1 MEIHIVEDGL
11 TVVDQLI
18 SGLVQ
23 QQKKEENVMDNL
35 NELLRELD
43 DQETRRY
50 NTAKFRW
57 ESTSAE
63 MEELERLRSALV
75 SSRRG
80 LVLNTATEQT
90 IHELKAALKVENAHR
105 DELDQLP
112 ILSPHE
118 QRRARATAAKCSH
131 YVGRILERRKSQTA
145 FQGEPRPAVLNQS
158 GGSMAAAWS
167 SFDDVVKKFSSPIR
181 VDSPTRPEGK
191 SLLRAAL
198 ASFSLDGPV
207 SLKHGLDADEL
218 SALRSTGMSHD
229 ALLQEGNFYELIGS
243 IRPSWVKLL
252 DKRSGTPDGMSAA
265 IVYGSSAS
273 VPSFRPVQWP
283 WACLPELLTRSTA
296 LHAGF
301 NAEVKSVPGRHM
313 WNELLTYVAM
323 SIVDALFRC
332 SSELRFYA
340 KPPVGYGVVSFP
352 HCGYVVAVEWIGK
365 LFATPYSQP
374 FFIGSELHKATVA
387 ELPDICFEEFITV
400 DVKNI
405 KWDPRSGRSVLWTAF
420 PTVLTAANG
429 QQLVNQFL
437 KVIPCS
443 SYDHLLEPA
452 GFFRRLYKTYER
464 YGAALAEESASME
477 EGGVPQAL
485 SPARL
490 WCGIFAVVVTMEFVE
505 GKEATEEQLA
515 ASTPDD
521 EKGARAI
528 ASAVVWLARRGLIY
542 YDLREPNIRID
553 AGGCWHLIDYDDM
566 VVVEPG
572 SINTVADI
580 HKVLDNE
587 QHVYHLDG
595 VLAAFNRFPKLLQF
609 INDAFRSA

>member
-265 IVYGSSAS
+265 IVYGS
-273 VPSFRPVQWP
+273 
-283 WACLPELLTRSTA
+283 
-296 LHAGF
+296 
-301 NAEVKSVPGRHM
+301 
-313 WNELLTYVAM
+313 
-323 SIVDALFRC
+323 I
-332 SSELRFYA
+332 
-340 KPPVGYGVVSFP
+340 
-352 HCGYVVAVEWIGK
+352 EWIGK

>member
-1 MEIHIVEDGL
+1 MESRIVEDGL
-11 TVVDQLI
+11 TVVDELL
-18 SGLVQ
+18 SVLVQ
-23 QQKKEENVMDNL
+23 QQKEEEFVMDNL
-35 NELLRELD
+35 NDLRRELN

-50 NTAKFRW
+50 NTARFRW
-57 ESTSAE
+57 DSTAAE
-63 MEELERLRSALV
+63 MVEVECLRNALV
-75 SSRRG
+75 TSGRG
-80 LVLNTATEQT
+80 LVLNTATERT
-90 IHELKAALKVENAHR
+90 IRELKAALQVEDAHR

-112 ILSPHE
+112 TLSPHE
-118 QRRARATAAKCSH
+118 QRCARATAAKCSL
-131 YVGRILERRKSQTA
+131 YVERILQRRKSQTG
-145 FQGEPRPAVLNQS
+145 FQGEPTPAVLNHS
-158 GGSMAAAWS
+158 SGSMAAAWS
-167 SFDDVVKKFSSPIR
+167 SYEDVVKKFSSPIR
-181 VDSPTRPEGK
+181 VESPTRPEGK
-191 SLLRAAL
+191 SLLRSAL

-207 SLKHGLDADEL
+207 SLKPVLDADER
-218 SALRSTGMSHD
+218 SALRSTGMSHG

-273 VPSFRPVQWP
+273 VPSFQPVMWP

-301 NAEVKSVPGRHM
+301 NAEVKSVPGKHM

-365 LFATPYSQP
+365 LLVAPYSQP

-387 ELPDICFEEFITV
+387 GLPDVCFDEFVNV
-400 DVKNI
+400 DINSI
-405 KWDPRSGRSVLWTAF
+405 KWDPRSGRSVLWSAF
-420 PTVLTAANG
+420 PTELTAANG
-429 QQLVNQFL
+429 QRLYNQFL
-437 KVIPCS
+437 KVMPCS

-464 YGAALAEESASME
+464 YGAALAVESTSTEER
-477 EGGVPQAL
+477 GVPQAL
-485 SPARL
+485 CPARL
-490 WCGIFAVVVTMEFVE
+490 WCGIFAVIVTMEFVE
-505 GKEATEEQLA
+505 GKEASEVQLV

-521 EKGARAI
+521 EKGVRAI

-542 YDLREPNIRID
+542 YDLREPNILID
-553 AGGCWHLIDYDDM
+553 SSGYWHLIDYDDM

-572 SINTVADI
+572 SIKTVADMY
-580 HKVLDNE
+580 KVLEDE

-609 INDAFRSA
+609 INDAFHSD